1 MSAKKKDEKR
11 AELEVVFRT
20 DSTHTNQV
28 ILDLC
33 ITNHDNFIQVHL
45 QLTIIRIRFI
55 ATRGPFNRV
64 ATDERSSKRR
74 K

>member
-11 AELEVVFRT
+11 AEEVVFRT

-45 QLTIIRIRFI
+45 EKHSAF
-55 ATRGPFNRV
+55 G
-64 ATDERSSKRR
+64 
-74 K
+74 